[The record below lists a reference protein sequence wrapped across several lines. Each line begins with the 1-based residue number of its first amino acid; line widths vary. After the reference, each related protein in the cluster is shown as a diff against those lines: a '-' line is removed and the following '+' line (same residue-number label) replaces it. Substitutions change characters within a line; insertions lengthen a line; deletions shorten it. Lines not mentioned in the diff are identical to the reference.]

1 MWGMAHNYPIFVQIG
16 PKKQFLKRFFQLFSR
31 NAGLQ
36 HKLLILININES
48 INIIESPNIFHWKSA
63 EKSKLGLIFGAKFGT
78 N

>member
-48 INIIESPNIFHWKSA
+48 INIIESLTYFIGNQPKKVNWV
-63 EKSKLGLIFGAKFGT
+63 
-78 N
+78 